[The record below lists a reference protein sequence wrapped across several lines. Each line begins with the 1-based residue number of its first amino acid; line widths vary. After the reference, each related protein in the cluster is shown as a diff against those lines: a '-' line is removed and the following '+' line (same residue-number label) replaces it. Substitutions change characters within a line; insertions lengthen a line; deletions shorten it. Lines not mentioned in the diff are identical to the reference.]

1 MLKAYVE
8 SKQLSQFRQP
18 VSEIPLTGTPE
29 LAQGNAS
36 HTTGATRGEFNS
48 PTGSAPMKTP

>member
-18 VSEIPLTGTPE
+18 VSKIPLTGTPE

-36 HTTGATRGEFNS
+36 HTTGATHGEFNS
-48 PTGSAPMKTP
+48 

>member
-8 SKQLSQFRQP
+8 SKQLSQSRQP
-18 VSEIPLTGTPE
+18 VSKIPLTGTPE

-36 HTTGATRGEFNS
+36 DTTGALLLGEFNS
-48 PTGSAPMKTP
+48 

>member
-18 VSEIPLTGTPE
+18 VSEIPLTGTLE

-36 HTTGATRGEFNS
+36 HTTENPIIQLISF
-48 PTGSAPMKTP
+48 